1 MGSQK
6 HVEPFNERISE
17 MKKFLMM
24 LVAATTLMLSANA
37 QNADN
42 QQGEHKQLDKTEI
55 IQKQTDRMV
64 ERYGLSEEQAKQLLK
79 LNTAY
84 GGRFM
89 GRPGGHGP
97 RRNGQGQPPVRRD
110 SVERQRPTQ
119 EQMEAMKK
127 EMTAKMEAY
136 RSEVKKIMTEGQY
149 AKYESD
155 LKRLPTGRRSS
166 EK

>member
-1 MGSQK
+1 
-6 HVEPFNERISE
+6 

-97 RRNGQGQPPVRRD
+97 RRNGQG
-110 SVERQRPTQ
+110 
-119 EQMEAMKK
+119 
-127 EMTAKMEAY
+127 
-136 RSEVKKIMTEGQY
+136 
-149 AKYESD
+149 
-155 LKRLPTGRRSS
+155 
-166 EK
+166 